1 MRSGEIVW
9 LNCTAIVLL
18 FWIIFF
24 VRKWFKNKTIKV
36 TRGEIIS
43 WTCGVIATIIVSPFV
58 VAFGSF
64 FGSMYLIEELCSYI
78 WKCLEDSDSLDKFL
92 SKEVTLK
99 K

>member
-1 MRSGEIVW
+1 MGTGEIVW
-9 LNCTAIVLL
+9 LICSALVLL

-24 VRKWFKNKTIKV
+24 VHKWLKHKAIKV

-58 VAFGSF
+58 IAIGSF
-64 FGSMYLIEELCSYI
+64 FGSIYLIGELCDYI
-78 WKCLEDSDSLDKFL
+78 WKHCEDKLDNFF